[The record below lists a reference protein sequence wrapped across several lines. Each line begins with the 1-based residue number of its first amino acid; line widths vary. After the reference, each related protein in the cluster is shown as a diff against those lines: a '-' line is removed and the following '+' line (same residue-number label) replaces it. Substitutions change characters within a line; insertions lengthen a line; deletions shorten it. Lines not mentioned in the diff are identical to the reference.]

1 MTDVNIDT
9 VEDADIQMAGKFFV
23 YALFA
28 ALAGVIGIVII
39 IALAVYIIKAF
50 NLGHM
55 FKR

>member
-1 MTDVNIDT
+1 MADVNIDT
-9 VEDADIQMAGKFFV
+9 VVDADIQMAGKFFV

>member
-1 MTDVNIDT
+1 MGDVNAENIT
-9 VEDADIQMAGKFFV
+9 DADIQMAGKFFV